1 MLSHE
6 KVWAAIDALASYNE
20 MTPSGLAKR
29 AGLDPTT
36 FNRSKRFAGDGRPRW
51 PSTESLAKIFEA
63 TGESLKSFASRVED
77 AQNKGRPQPFL
88 RLPVAGF
95 SNVHEENAFDTTGR
109 PTGEHWETIVFPTD
123 HTQNIFALEV
133 SGDALLPLYRE
144 GDLIVVAPS
153 AAVRRGDRIVLKP
166 SEGGLAVY
174 TLLKRTPK
182 TLQVQTIG
190 DNPEKAALLHSAIRV
205 DSPYHLGEPI
215 TGLRSGY
222 ENPLTG

>member
-1 MLSHE
+1 MLSHA

-51 PSTESLAKIFEA
+51 PSTESLAKILEA
-63 TGESLKSFASRVED
+63 TGESLKSFAGRVE
-77 AQNKGRPQPFL
+77 APEQRPSTTL
-88 RLPVAGF
+88 SALPVAGF
-95 SNVHEENAFDTTGR
+95 SNAHEENAFDTTGR

-166 SEGGLAVY
+166 LEGGLAVY

-190 DNPEKAALLHSAIRV
+190 DNPEKAALLHSAIEWTARIIWA
-205 DSPYHLGEPI
+205 SQ
-215 TGLRSGY
+215 
-222 ENPLTG
+222 